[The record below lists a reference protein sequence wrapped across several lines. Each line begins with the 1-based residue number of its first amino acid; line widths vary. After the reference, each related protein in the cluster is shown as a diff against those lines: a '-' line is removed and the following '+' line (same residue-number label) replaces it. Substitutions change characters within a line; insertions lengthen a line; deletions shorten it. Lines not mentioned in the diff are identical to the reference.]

1 MSFGDPNNP
10 YGPPPQGQ
18 PGYPPQQPPQGQPGY
33 GYPQQQP
40 QAPGYGYPQGAPQ
53 QPAYPGYPGGNMMP
67 VEMPGL
73 MKTARVLLF
82 ILSGFQILIG
92 IIAGIAVGAAQDV
105 SNGVGSGDTTD
116 GLAGLGFLVAALM
129 VGLGALSIFLGVKF
143 KNGGSGIRI
152 TTIVYASLMILGGI
166 VNTVQGGGG
175 SATFGG
181 LISLAIAGIILA
193 SMVNSAATAWFS
205 RPRY

>member
-18 PGYPPQQPPQGQPGY
+18 PGYPQQPPQGQPGY
-33 GYPQQQP
+33 GYPQGAPQQ
-40 QAPGYGYPQGAPQ
+40 PGYGYPQG

-67 VEMPGL
+67 VQMPGL

-82 ILSGFQILIG
+82 ILAGFQLLFG
-92 IIAGIAVGAAQDV
+92 LIAGIAVGAAQDL
-105 SNGVGSGDTTD
+105 SNGVGSGDDTD
-116 GLAGLGFLVAALM
+116 TLAGLGFLVAALL

-166 VNTVQGGGG
+166 VNIVNGANG

-193 SMVNSAATAWFS
+193 SMVNGAASAWFN